1 MAALDALGPAW
12 IWIIAGLLLVGGEL
26 ALPGVFLVWLGLAAG
41 LTGLAEAAFGL
52 PWQGQLLL
60 FSVLAV
66 AAVVLASRLNRQR
79 APMLN
84 LGAHRLIGRSFRLEN
99 GIVAGEGRVR
109 LDDTLWRVAGPDLPA
124 GTQVRVSGVEG
135 TVLQVESVQQKEE
148 TVGSRGS

>member
-1 MAALDALGPAW
+1 VAALDALGPAW

-79 APMLN
+79 APILN

-109 LDDTLWRVAGPDLPA
+109 LDDTLWRVTGPNLPA
-124 GTQVRVSGVEG
+124 GAPVRVTDVEG
-135 TVLQVESVQQKEE
+135 TVLRVAYAASDDEVP
-148 TVGSRGS
+148 TLPNP